1 MRINEAYE
9 HEPLLSCTLEESPAG
24 GCEKCEKTGV
34 QCVDIAAPLTVEPTA
49 VMGTVAV
56 SCQGS
61 PSVCCVTEPD
71 GRSCTVTV
79 TQQVCVSVPLRYGV
93 TVTAKDPTITCAGS
107 EYGDCRDCR

>member
-9 HEPLLSCTLEESPAG
+9 HEPLLSCSLEETPAG
-24 GCEKCEKTGV
+24 ECGKCEKTGV

-49 VMGTVAV
+49 AVGAAAV

-79 TQQVCVSVPLRYGV
+79 TQQVCISVPIRYGV
-93 TVTAKDPTITCAGS
+93 TLTAGSPTIACAGS
-107 EYGDCRDCR
+107 DCRELR

>member
-9 HEPLLSCTLEESPAG
+9 HEPLLSCPLEETPG
-24 GCEKCEKTGV
+24 GSCERCEKTGV

-49 VMGTVAV
+49 AVGTAAV

-61 PSVCCVTEPD
+61 PSVSCVTEPD

-79 TQQVCVSVPLRYGV
+79 TQQVCVSVPIRYGV
-93 TVTAKDPTITCAGS
+93 TVTPGDPTVACADS
-107 EYGDCRDCR
+107 TCRDCREYR